1 MTNGRP
7 LGKVLCIAGGR
18 APKFQGRLRRAD
30 LGVGQAE
37 KQELRAGSGAL
48 ASRLQ
53 KTVVGS
59 SRRRRERNLSN
70 RSCCTISLR
79 LRIRSSLSVL
89 HSFPLSLSFIR
100 VKARK
105 LNFNFEPR
113 GCRSETNI
121 IIRNNSDTR
130 TVRGVEVGRRF
141 GIGCREVGG
150 FRLWTV
156 EKEVSRSKGVAA
168 AAQKK
173 VRELREEGCVQSNYR
188 VDHDYKRSL
197 YVKQGELA
205 ER

>member
-7 LGKVLCIAGGR
+7 LSKVLCIAGGR

-37 KQELRAGSGAL
+37 KQELRAGRERSL
-48 ASRLQ
+48 SSRLQ

-59 SRRRRERNLSN
+59 SRRRRERNLSH

-89 HSFPLSLSFIR
+89 HSFPLSLFLSFVR

-130 TVRGVEVGRRF
+130 TARGGEVGRRF
-141 GIGCREVGG
+141 GIGCREGG
-150 FRLWTV
+150 FRL
-156 EKEVSRSKGVAA
+156 
-168 AAQKK
+168 
-173 VRELREEGCVQSNYR
+173 
-188 VDHDYKRSL
+188 
-197 YVKQGELA
+197 
-205 ER
+205 